1 MSVMAPLA
9 VPFSFTFA
17 PIISKLDSS
26 NTVPVTVFCAHTKSE
41 QHISINVLMHLLHLF
56 SLVSL
61 FIITNLRIR
70 NRFIKNTRCK
80 LSK

>member
-1 MSVMAPLA
+1 MDL
-9 VPFSFTFA
+9 
-17 PIISKLDSS
+17 SS
-26 NTVPVTVFCAHTKSE
+26 LKPACE

-61 FIITNLRIR
+61 FIIINLRIRNRNR